1 MIPSPH
7 APPTKEF
14 TVLMALLMSI
24 VAISI
29 DAMLPALGLIG
40 HDLGLADLNRTQLVI
55 GVIFAGMA
63 LGQLV
68 AGPLSDALGRKPILY
83 AGIAVDLAGSLL
95 CYGARDF
102 DTLLVGR
109 FIEGLGVAGPYVTA
123 VSVVRDKYAGRE
135 MAKAMSLIMMI
146 FILVPAV
153 APSLGQ
159 AVMHLAGWRGIFI
172 LYVVY
177 ALVIGSWIALRLEET
192 LPPAHRV
199 PLRWKAFGHGLGFVL
214 RNRTTVAYTLCLGLC
229 FGSLIG
235 YLGASRQIFQD
246 QFHTGETFA
255 LYFGGLALLLG
266 FASLLNSRLVARF
279 GMRRMCIRSTEA
291 IVAASALF
299 LLLHLAVAAIT
310 LPMFVG
316 YAAVLFFSFGLMFGN
331 LNAIA
336 MEPMGEV
343 AGMASALIGSSSSLI
358 SLALGTVIGQL
369 YHGSLIPLAA
379 GFLVLGLFSLVLMK
393 VENGWHLASLK
404 AEPKDPAR

>member
-1 MIPSPH
+1 
-7 APPTKEF
+7 
-14 TVLMALLMSI
+14 
-24 VAISI
+24 
-29 DAMLPALGLIG
+29 
-40 HDLGLADLNRTQLVI
+40 
-55 GVIFAGMA
+55 
-63 LGQLV
+63 
-68 AGPLSDALGRKPILY
+68 
-83 AGIAVDLAGSLL
+83 
-95 CYGARDF
+95 
-102 DTLLVGR
+102 
-109 FIEGLGVAGPYVTA
+109 
-123 VSVVRDKYAGRE
+123 
-135 MAKAMSLIMMI
+135 
-146 FILVPAV
+146 
-153 APSLGQ
+153 
-159 AVMHLAGWRGIFI
+159 
-172 LYVVY
+172 
-177 ALVIGSWIALRLEET
+177 
-192 LPPAHRV
+192 
-199 PLRWKAFGHGLGFVL
+199 
-214 RNRTTVAYTLCLGLC
+214 
-229 FGSLIG
+229 
-235 YLGASRQIFQD
+235 
-246 QFHTGETFA
+246 
-255 LYFGGLALLLG
+255 
-266 FASLLNSRLVARF
+266 VARF